1 MATTVPGVPSKS
13 KHDMK
18 YTAIFM
24 FPSHVWRSTQGAPY
38 ESEVD
43 LSNTSV
49 NGSFNFIKA
58 WAGVKLHKLVPGLQL
73 GDFASQLSGFS
84 PAKNKTGGSKPQQN
98 RHFAFH
104 PASCIEHI
112 FWFGGWNSKCVN
124 MLGFSS
130 SRDDDPQWNNATFC
144 GWHGLK
150 RPNSDPSLPLNT
162 HFLSLKGPREGLN
175 PHQFHQLFELFEHLG
190 RLGPGNLE
198 AFQHQDNT
206 GEKPHRIQPRLYH
219 HRCPRS
225 CLGGEGRR
233 VAVMISSYFDAA
245 RMRGE
250 DGEAREVKKTMS
262 DTFQSFAPSCLRSN
276 DLRCKQ
282 VQFFCFGTAV
292 VKLTAVAEIWCW
304 TIMEDLA
311 LVVSVHMFSSMIPC
325 HD

>member
-1 MATTVPGVPSKS
+1 MNRIQDSDTDVKHGCPTWLLLYLGFLPKANMTMTWNTRLSSCFPAMFGGAPRVLHMSPRWICPIPPWMDPSTLS
-13 KHDMK
+13 KHGQEWN
-18 YTAIFM
+18 YTSWSLGYNLEISQA
-24 FPSHVWRSTQGAPY
+24 
-38 ESEVD
+38 
-43 LSNTSV
+43 
-49 NGSFNFIKA
+49 NFRGFHQPRIKLE
-58 WAGVKLHKLVPGLQL
+58 GR
-73 GDFASQLSGFS
+73 
-84 PAKNKTGGSKPQQN
+84 N
-98 RHFAFH
+98 RHKIGILHFT
-104 PASCIEHI
+104 CIEHI

-150 RPNSDPSLPLNT
+150 PPNSDPSLSLNT

-233 VAVMISSYFDAA
+233 VAVMISSYTLTLPECVG
-245 RMRGE
+245 RMGK
-250 DGEAREVKKTMS
+250 REKWKKQCQTHS
-262 DTFQSFAPSCLRSN
+262 NLLLLHAYDPTISGANRCNFFVLAPQS
-276 DLRCKQ
+276 
-282 VQFFCFGTAV
+282 
-292 VKLTAVAEIWCW
+292 
-304 TIMEDLA
+304 
-311 LVVSVHMFSSMIPC
+311 
-325 HD
+325 